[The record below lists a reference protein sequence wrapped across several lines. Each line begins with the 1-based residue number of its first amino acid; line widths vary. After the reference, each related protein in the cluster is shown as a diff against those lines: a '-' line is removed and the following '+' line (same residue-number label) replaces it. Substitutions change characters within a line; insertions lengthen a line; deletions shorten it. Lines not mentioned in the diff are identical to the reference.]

1 MESLIEL
8 ANIENL
14 DKSNIF
20 PDYSQSLING
30 ISNISKSQFGE
41 HYHYLCK
48 KCNNVPLTRFI
59 TKDKILFICKCEESP
74 RELLIKD
81 IYNFLFYSEE
91 KKNVEKILKC
101 IYHPNEYNIYYCEK
115 CKNNLCRICIEDCVE
130 HKKEIK
136 NLTLDYYNI
145 VKKSNFIID
154 TINKKNKKI
163 FSDES
168 GDDNSFENNLKEDS
182 YKLIEIK
189 ENNNDMNN
197 IDNHIL
203 IKEIKNFNNINLNEN
218 NKEYFNLMDEFDEE
232 EKNNPDN
239 LIFIVLDD
247 YKNFPNYN
255 HIETI
260 LSIEKFVILCYCDYN
275 KINLN

>member
-1 MESLIEL
+1 M
-8 ANIENL
+8 
-14 DKSNIF
+14 
-20 PDYSQSLING
+20 
-30 ISNISKSQFGE
+30 
-41 HYHYLCK
+41 
-48 KCNNVPLTRFI
+48 
-59 TKDKILFICKCEESP
+59 
-74 RELLIKD
+74 
-81 IYNFLFYSEE
+81 
-91 KKNVEKILKC
+91 
-101 IYHPNEYNIYYCEK
+101 
-115 CKNNLCRICIEDCVE
+115 
-130 HKKEIK
+130 
-136 NLTLDYYNI
+136 DYYNI

-189 ENNNDMNN
+189 ENNN
-197 IDNHIL
+197 
-203 IKEIKNFNNINLNEN
+203 
-218 NKEYFNLMDEFDEE
+218 LMDEFDEE
-232 EKNNPDN
+232 ENNNPDN